1 MALWLEPGGGLLLVA
16 AGGDGECG
24 GTGKD
29 HSSHSHQY
37 TTLRTALPSS
47 SSISPFVMNTGWHGI
62 GGGDT
67 GMEGRRGQGGNSI
80 G

>member
-1 MALWLEPGGGLLLVA
+1 MAG
-16 AGGDGECG
+16 GGDGERG
-24 GTGKD
+24 GPGGD
-29 HSSHSHQY
+29 HSSHQY

-67 GMEGRRGQGGNSI
+67 GMERRRGLGSVV
-80 G
+80 